1 MKKSIIQIA
10 LSAAVLT
17 CIVSCEKDTIKD
29 NTPITG
35 TDITLNE
42 LPLERFTYWNAAGK
56 DAFTSGIAK
65 FKHSYNAA
73 TKGWSGFAYSNQNY
87 RTYVQKKADLD
98 SILYSVYT
106 IRPNYSGNFAVA
118 HVAGDDAE
126 ISFEKPVQLE
136 HILVA
141 NSTYA
146 WNAMSKGDTSFTV
159 KLNPVTNKNDT
170 TWMYAYANGA
180 RKFGG
185 KDGQHPDW
193 LKLTIKGLDD
203 KNIEQGMV
211 EVYLADFRSNIIP
224 DKFIADGWLNV
235 KLDKLGTVNK
245 IRFYLTSTDVDGNG
259 VMKTPAYFCV
269 DGLRIKNQ

>member
-10 LSAAVLT
+10 LSAAILAGT
-17 CIVSCEKDTIKD
+17 VSCEKDTIKD
-29 NTPITG
+29 NTPVTG

-42 LPLERFTYWNAAGK
+42 LTLDRFTHWNAADK

-65 FKHSYNAA
+65 FKHTYDAA
-73 TKGWSGFAYSNQNY
+73 TKGWSGFVYSNQNY
-87 RTYVQKKADLD
+87 RTYVQKKDDLD

-106 IRPNYSGNFAVA
+106 IRPNFSGNFAVA
-118 HVAGDDAE
+118 HVTGDDAE

-141 NSTYA
+141 NSTYG

-159 KLNPVTNKNDT
+159 KLNPNTNQNDT
-170 TWMYAYANGA
+170 TWIYAYANGA

-185 KDGQHPDW
+185 KDGQRPDW
-193 LKLTIKGLDD
+193 FKLTIKGLDD

-224 DKFIADGWLNV
+224 NKIIADDWLNV
-235 KLDKLGTVNK
+235 KLAKLGTVSK
-245 IRFYLTSTDVDGNG
+245 LRFYLTSSDVDGNG
-259 VMKTPAYFCV
+259 VMKTPAYFCI
-269 DGLRIKNQ
+269 DGLRIKN